1 MARRLLV
8 SMLMMAHTLALQLP
22 QLPTMPASLE
32 SAVSRRWL
40 VQSSGL
46 AAAAAALGALP
57 NAVSAA
63 DAPPPQPS
71 RMGGLLEPYSDVQ
84 RGFKLYKPANW
95 NKARA
100 CMPVPSG
107 RVRPAASSVC
117 AHAPAQ
123 FDVDPGVFDVKFQ
136 DIIEPFETVQ
146 VSTSPV
152 STATSVDALGEL
164 AEVGTKMA
172 KSRGAEIVG
181 AGSREADGSLMY
193 MFDMKGPVR
202 RVPLFPAHVGVR

>member
-1 MARRLLV
+1 M
-8 SMLMMAHTLALQLP
+8 
-22 QLPTMPASLE
+22 
-32 SAVSRRWL
+32 
-40 VQSSGL
+40 
-46 AAAAAALGALP
+46 
-57 NAVSAA
+57 
-63 DAPPPQPS
+63 
-71 RMGGLLEPYSDVQ
+71 
-84 RGFKLYKPANW
+84 
-95 NKARA
+95 
-100 CMPVPSG
+100 
-107 RVRPAASSVC
+107 
-117 AHAPAQ
+117 
-123 FDVDPGVFDVKFQ
+123 KFQ

-152 STATSVDALGEL
+152 STATSVEALGEL

>member
-8 SMLMMAHTLALQLP
+8 SMLMMARTLALQLP

-57 NAVSAA
+57 DAVSAL
-63 DAPPPQPS
+63 DETPQPS

-107 RVRPAASSVC
+107 RVWLAASSVC

-146 VSTSPV
+146 VGLPHAPSHPPKPT
-152 STATSVDALGEL
+152 T
-164 AEVGTKMA
+164 
-172 KSRGAEIVG
+172 
-181 AGSREADGSLMY
+181 
-193 MFDMKGPVR
+193 
-202 RVPLFPAHVGVR
+202 

>member
-46 AAAAAALGALP
+46 AAAAAALPG
-57 NAVSAA
+57 AVSAA
-63 DAPPPQPS
+63 DAPQPS

-84 RGFKLYKPANW
+84 RGFRLYKPANW

-100 CMPVPSG
+100 RMPGPSC
-107 RVRPAASSVC
+107 RVRPAASPVYAC
-117 AHAPAQ
+117 ARA
-123 FDVDPGVFDVKFQ
+123 V
-136 DIIEPFETVQ
+136 
-146 VSTSPV
+146 
-152 STATSVDALGEL
+152 
-164 AEVGTKMA
+164 
-172 KSRGAEIVG
+172 
-181 AGSREADGSLMY
+181 
-193 MFDMKGPVR
+193 
-202 RVPLFPAHVGVR
+202 